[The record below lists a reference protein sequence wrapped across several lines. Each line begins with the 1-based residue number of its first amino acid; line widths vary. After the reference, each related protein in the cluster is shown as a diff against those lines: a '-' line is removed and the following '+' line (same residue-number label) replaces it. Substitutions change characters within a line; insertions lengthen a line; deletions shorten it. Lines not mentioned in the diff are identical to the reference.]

1 MYVVLRDLFR
11 FLNARY
17 HTKYTSV
24 AWTSRQRPPIVI
36 CEVTPRSHKG
46 GTEYFLPSEEKVQS
60 EKPPTNFSIFYY
72 IFPTNT
78 QKNIYIYSAFLLL
91 I

>member
-17 HTKYTSV
+17 HTKDTSV
-24 AWTSRQRPPIVI
+24 AWTSRQRPPVVI

-60 EKPPTNFSIFYY
+60 EKNPNKFQYFLLHFSNKYSKKY
-72 IFPTNT
+72 
-78 QKNIYIYSAFLLL
+78 IYI
-91 I
+91 